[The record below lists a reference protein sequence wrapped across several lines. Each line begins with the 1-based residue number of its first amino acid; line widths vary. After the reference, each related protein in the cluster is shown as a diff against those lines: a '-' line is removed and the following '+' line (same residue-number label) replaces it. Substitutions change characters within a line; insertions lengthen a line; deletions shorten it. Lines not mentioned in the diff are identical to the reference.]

1 MPSISFTQ
9 SIDKVTGYDEKSK
22 TICKFREKAFN
33 WILEMQMTALSAVW
47 QMDFLLL
54 PSEFKDFVAMVDFH
68 NENVR
73 FLAFLLSTTA
83 KSKIKPIQGTI

>member
-1 MPSISFTQ
+1 
-9 SIDKVTGYDEKSK
+9 
-22 TICKFREKAFN
+22 
-33 WILEMQMTALSAVW
+33 MQITALSAVW